1 MRTIAKTLG
10 KIGLLLLAL
19 GLVQVKVLRAQ
30 DSLKG
35 DSSKNSPKPWLLD
48 QVVAMI
54 GDKMILWSDLRNQI
68 TDMQQRGVAL
78 NEHTE
83 CDLLQEAIATKAMEM
98 QAIKDSLLVSDEEV
112 DAELDNRIRYYINL
126 YGSKTELE
134 QIAGKNIFQMKED
147 FREPIREGLLARNM
161 QKKIMQDVK
170 VTPAEVRSFFESQ
183 KPQDLSFYE
192 LELELAQIVLY
203 PKVSK
208 EVENFT
214 IEELRNLKKRVET
227 GQAKFEKL
235 AKIYSDDPGS
245 RDKGGYYE
253 LNKNEKQWDPVF
265 LSTAFRLQPG
275 EISPVVRS
283 KFGFHIIQMVSRY
296 GDDIAVRHI
305 LKIPPI
311 SDEDMQ
317 QTMEKMQKIRS
328 ELQSGRLSFERAV
341 ALYSEDETSAFTG
354 GFITGK
360 NQSSYVTIDQ
370 LDRSIV
376 AVLDKLKIRGYSEP
390 FTFTDE
396 RGKKGVRLLYLK
408 DRIEP
413 HRENLAQDYLKIVE
427 KLMDKKRKEKLRDWL
442 ANKVATFYLEV
453 DKERANCNHTIENW
467 VKTSQK
473 IGSELR

>member
-1 MRTIAKTLG
+1 MRIINRIFWCWI
-10 KIGLLLLAL
+10 IGLLFGTMAL
-19 GLVQVKVLRAQ
+19 NSLRAE
-30 DSLKG
+30 DSTRNNGQQPL
-35 DSSKNSPKPWLLD
+35 LLD
-48 QVVAMI
+48 EVVAMI

-68 TDMQQRGVAL
+68 ADMKQKGVVLSESA
-78 NEHTE
+78 E

-126 YGSKTELE
+126 YGGKTELE

-170 VTPAEVRSFFESQ
+170 VTPAEVRNYYYSQ
-183 KPQDLSFYE
+183 KPDDLSFYE
-192 LELELAQIVLY
+192 LELELGQIVLY

-214 IEELRNLKKRVET
+214 IEELRNLKKRVEL
-227 GQAKFEKL
+227 GQSKFENL
-235 AKIYSDDPGS
+235 AKIYSEDPGS
-245 RDKGGYYE
+245 RDNGGYYE

-275 EISPVVRS
+275 DISPVVRS
-283 KFGFHIIQMVSRY
+283 KFGYHIIQMVSRY

-311 SDEDMQ
+311 SEEDI
-317 QTMEKMQKIRS
+317 EKTLVRMRKIRRD
-328 ELQSGRLSFERAV
+328 LDSGAVSFERAV
-341 ALYSEDETSAFTG
+341 ALYSEDEASAFTG
-354 GFITGK
+354 GFFSGK
-360 NQSSYVTIDQ
+360 NQASYVTIDQ

-376 AVLDKLKIRGYSEP
+376 AVLDQLPIKGYSEP
-390 FTFTDE
+390 LLFTDE

-408 DRIEP
+408 ERVEP
-413 HRENLAQDYLKIVE
+413 HRENLSQDYLKIVE
-427 KLMDKKRKEKLRDWL
+427 KLLEKKRKDKLREWL
-442 ANKVATFYLEV
+442 ATKVATFYLEV
-453 DKERANCNHTIENW
+453 DKSRMHCNTTIENW
-467 VKTSQK
+467 VLASKK
-473 IGSELR
+473 IGSELH